1 MRRGFTL
8 LEVVA
13 ALAILGLV
21 LLFTFSVLG
30 ATGSSSVNARNAVL
44 LEQAQRYLEAE
55 LRRGNPALAP
65 TGGQSIQVGYNQSL
79 QNLIPLRLP
88 EGTLRLKVDN
98 QGSQTI
104 SDVEFL
110 RYSAEICIR
119 NSGQEFCR
127 QKGYLLPPPTQA
139 INNISMGQPF
149 EVEVACPVAMT
160 PQVTLRESAGGE
172 IAISSCGATQV
183 PSGNYTLN
191 ARKVVLDGIGYEPLV
206 RTQPNKVLV
215 RYLATSG
222 ALVINLEYPTSLPNG
237 ERKGAVRFN
246 GQTYTLANNT
256 VEEVLPGRYSLTS
269 VPFTATVDGLEYAY
283 QAPSPIV
290 VDIEPGQKS
299 SITVSYQTQDAY
311 FALIPAGG
319 ASATQYTFR
328 LEKNSVLHRNI
339 TPANNPVEK
348 FLISDQLTLTPLDGP
363 AELGIRLANGTPRR
377 VRVARGQPGQT
388 PDCNSVLST
397 GMVGPQTLPLTGG
410 QVNRFY
416 WCDYPSYARL
426 NHSIASNMQAEL
438 LGPAIPPESN
448 DFRRSLTG
456 SNTVWLPAVQGRRQP
471 YSALALTSQPGVYPR
486 TTPNPPNLEVEP
498 EQTYNLSISGTSGE
512 PGKYLWYF
520 QSRWGTVAVGS
531 RADGEEITDYF
542 PPPYPTD
549 AMQIRAN
556 GSNVQGPST
565 HESALPNLNLL
576 SLTYTGS
583 SGVRYQSRG
592 VESEAILAAGQV
604 VNVPVVAK
612 VLSVPYRVD
621 LYGIHKTAEGAA
633 ALGRTRVQIGVGSWI
648 VNNQTLDSLLQN
660 PTTQGDGSVQK
671 SRTLTGN
678 LDCNTTSYCGTQL
691 TVNVNFASA
700 NDALLC
706 GAPQLSWSATF
717 PSATATGSGWPRLG
731 QAAGSTVL
739 ATNRYNDTIR
749 DGQYPPYY
757 ALPHLILSL
766 RCE

>member
-1 MRRGFTL
+1 MSVCSSIRHFSASFRFIPVL
-8 LEVVA
+8 P
-13 ALAILGLV
+13 LV
-21 LLFTFSVLG
+21 TFSV
-30 ATGSSSVNARNAVL
+30 ARN
-44 LEQAQRYLEAE
+44 
-55 LRRGNPALAP
+55 
-65 TGGQSIQVGYNQSL
+65 
-79 QNLIPLRLP
+79 
-88 EGTLRLKVDN
+88 
-98 QGSQTI
+98 
-104 SDVEFL
+104 
-110 RYSAEICIR
+110 
-119 NSGQEFCR
+119 
-127 QKGYLLPPPTQA
+127 
-139 INNISMGQPF
+139 
-149 EVEVACPVAMT
+149 
-160 PQVTLRESAGGE
+160 
-172 IAISSCGATQV
+172 
-183 PSGNYTLN
+183 
-191 ARKVVLDGIGYEPLV
+191 
-206 RTQPNKVLV
+206 TQPNKVLV

-416 WCDYPSYARL
+416 WCDYPGYARL
-426 NHSIASNMQAEL
+426 NHSIGSNLQAEL
-438 LGPAIPPESN
+438 IGAAIPPATS
-448 DFRRSLTG
+448 DFRRTLSG
-456 SNTVWLPAVQGRRQP
+456 NNTLWIPAEAGRQTP
-471 YSALALTSQPGVYPR
+471 YTALVISGQPGLYPR
-486 TTPNPPNLEVEP
+486 ATPNPPNFAVEP
-498 EQTYNLSISGTSGE
+498 EQTYTLNVAGTTGE
-512 PGKYLWYF
+512 PGKYLWYM
-520 QSRWGTVAVGS
+520 QPTWGTVMVGT
-531 RADGEEITDYF
+531 RPDGEGIYEYYA
-542 PPPYPTD
+542 PPYPTD
-549 AMQIRAN
+549 AVRIQAN
-556 GSNVQGPST
+556 GATVQGPGT

-648 VNNQTLDSLLQN
+648 INNQTLDSLLQN

-739 ATNRYNDTIR
+739 ATNRYSDYIR
-749 DGQYPPYY
+749 DDRVVPPY